1 MIVCNTHLT
10 GELLTTAAWI
20 RNFVMHHPDYKQ
32 DSVVT
37 ERITYDLLTACDRIS
52 RGKTCAELT
61 GTLKS
66 RTTRDLGS
74 CPSTQQMK
82 QKSES
87 EDLVFGEHIR
97 QN

>member
-1 MIVCNTHLT
+1 MCTAHLT

-20 RNFVMHHPDYKQ
+20 RSYVKTHPDYKQ

-37 ERITYDLLTACDRIS
+37 ERITYDLLAACDRIS
-52 RGKTCAELT
+52 RGETCAELT

-82 QKSES
+82 RKSES
-87 EDLVFGEHIR
+87 EDPALVEHTR